1 MEEFVIL
8 DKTYLPE
15 MVKLYKSAFSGAPWN
30 DDWSDEEQLT
40 EYIKEK
46 SGGFR
51 AINYGMLLEGALVAL
66 SLGQITHWWEGTN
79 YVLEELC
86 VSPDVQGT
94 GIGTRFMGLIEEDL
108 KKRDAKGIFVQT
120 DSDKP
125 AYTFYHKNGFK
136 DSSKHVSLF
145 KGF

>member
-1 MEEFVIL
+1 
-8 DKTYLPE
+8 

-40 EYIKEK
+40 
-46 SGGFR
+46 
-51 AINYGMLLEGALVAL
+51 
-66 SLGQITHWWEGTN
+66 
-79 YVLEELC
+79 
-86 VSPDVQGT
+86 
-94 GIGTRFMGLIEEDL
+94 
-108 KKRDAKGIFVQT
+108 

-125 AYTFYHKNGFK
+125 AYYFYRKNGFK

>member
-15 MVKLYKSAFSGAPWN
+15 MVKLYKSAFSGALWN

-40 EYIKEK
+40 
-46 SGGFR
+46 
-51 AINYGMLLEGALVAL
+51 
-66 SLGQITHWWEGTN
+66 
-79 YVLEELC
+79 
-86 VSPDVQGT
+86 
-94 GIGTRFMGLIEEDL
+94 
-108 KKRDAKGIFVQT
+108 

-125 AYTFYHKNGFK
+125 AYDFYHKNGFK